1 MRYTDSDGTPV
12 TVYQPNERQGGLIWG
27 VRQAADDIWAS
38 RHVIARLFLR
48 DFVAQFR
55 QKLLGYFWALLT
67 PLLGIIS
74 FLFLYAAGV
83 LQPGEGDMPYA
94 VYVLLGSNIWGCL
107 PGSIGA
113 VSGGLQAQADLIMR
127 TRIPKIAL
135 AVSSLA
141 NMCYGIMV
149 SMITTLLVFVICG
162 ITPTWWFL
170 VYPLLILPMIVLGV
184 AIGMVLAVLG
194 SIAKDLTPLVS
205 QGLALLMFITPV
217 IYLRTTVSHPL
228 IQSLITYNPI
238 TYLVDMPRSLIVTGQ
253 AENVDLYLLI
263 SAGAIVLAVIGIRV
277 FYLLEDLVAE
287 RL

>member
-1 MRYTDSDGTPV
+1 MRYLESDGTPV
-12 TVYQPNERQGGLIWG
+12 TIYQPNERQGGLVWG
-27 VRQAADDIWAS
+27 VRQAADDIWTS

-67 PLLGIIS
+67 PLLGILS
-74 FLFLYAAGV
+74 FLFLYVAGV
-83 LQPGEGDMPYA
+83 LQPGEGEMPYA
-94 VYVLLGSNIWGCL
+94 LYVLLGSNIWGCL
-107 PGSIGA
+107 PGSVGT

-149 SMITTLLVFVICG
+149 SMITTLIVFIICG

-170 VYPLLILPMIVLGV
+170 AYPLLILPMILLGV

-194 SIAKDLTPLVS
+194 SIAKDLTPLVT
-205 QGLALLMFITPV
+205 QGLALCMYVTPV
-217 IYLRTTVSHPL
+217 IYLRSTINHPL
-228 IQSLITYNPI
+228 IQNLINYNPV
-238 TYLVDMPRSLIVTGQ
+238 TYLVDVPRSLMATGR
-253 AENVDLYLLI
+253 AENIYLYLLV
-263 SAGAIVLAVIGIRV
+263 SAGAIILAVIGVRI